1 MISID
6 ETDRDKLRFLWLSNP
21 YDVNSELHLYFTCLV
36 FGLKPFPAILG
47 AEILKHCEK
56 YKVDH
61 PNLEVISNDLYV
73 DDLISREDTVQKA
86 FELYKSA
93 KGVMSLGEFNL
104 RKWHT
109 NSSHL
114 RKLIKEV
121 ENNGKEE
128 ASLQF
133 DITARLEEKPKTDS

>member
-1 MISID
+1 M
-6 ETDRDKLRFLWLSNP
+6 
-21 YDVNSELHLYFTCLV
+21 
-36 FGLKPFPAILG
+36 
-47 AEILKHCEK
+47 HCEK

-61 PNLEVISNDLYV
+61 PNLVEVISNDLCV

-93 KGVMSLGEFNL
+93 KSVMSLGGFDL

-109 NSSHL
+109 NSFHL
-114 RKLIKEV
+114 KKLIEEV
-121 ENNGKEE
+121 EDNGKEE

-133 DITARLEEKPKTDS
+133 DITARSEEKPKSDSLLGVIWDGQADVFTFTNEYIFAIMAELILQQDY